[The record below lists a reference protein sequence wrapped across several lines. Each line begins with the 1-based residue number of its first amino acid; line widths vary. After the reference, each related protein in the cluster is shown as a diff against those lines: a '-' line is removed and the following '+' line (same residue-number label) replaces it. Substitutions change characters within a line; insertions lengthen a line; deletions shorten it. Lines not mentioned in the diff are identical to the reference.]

1 MMAGTERR
9 EQLLQTLR
17 IFSEANGPSG
27 FEHELA
33 RTALEVLQPYGE
45 SYIDSLQNVY
55 LERAGNSRDRVLV
68 QLDAHLDEVGLI
80 VQSVSPQGLL
90 RILPLGSWVASNV
103 PSHRFRVRNSE
114 GKWIPAL
121 ATSKPPHYMSDAERN
136 SPIVFTAIQLDVG
149 ATSAE
154 EISEKFKIRIAA
166 PVVPDVDLFYDEK
179 NDVLIGKAFDCRIG
193 CTALVETLSSLAE
206 EELAC
211 DVIAALSSQ
220 EEVGGRGAEVATRMT
235 EPDLAIVFEGTPAD
249 DTFGS
254 PDSQQTLLG
263 KGPMLRHMDVSMITH
278 PGFQRFA
285 LDLAEKEGIPV
296 QEAVRSG
303 GGTNGGIIHKMGGG
317 IPTIVLGVP
326 VRYIHTSYGIA
337 KLYDLEKTAD
347 LAVAL
352 LKAINDDT
360 YEEILA
366 GDGL

>member
-1 MMAGTERR
+1 MTSKETR
-9 EQLLQTLR
+9 EQLLQNLR
-17 IFSEANGPSG
+17 IFSEANGPAG

-33 RTALEVLQPYGE
+33 KTALKMLEPYGD
-45 SYIDSLQNVY
+45 SYMDPLQNVY
-55 LERAGNSRDRVLV
+55 MERAGNSHDRVLV

-114 GKWIPAL
+114 GEWIPAL
-121 ATSKPPHYMSDAERN
+121 ATSKPPHYMSEAERN
-136 SPIVFTAIQLDVG
+136 SPIDFSAIQLDVG
-149 ATSAE
+149 ACSAE
-154 EISEKFKIRIAA
+154 EINVKFKIRIAA
-166 PVVPDVDLFYDEK
+166 PVVPDVDLSIDSK

-193 CTALVETLSSLAE
+193 CTALVEAINRLAE
-206 EELAC
+206 GNLSC
-211 DVIAALSSQ
+211 DIIAALSTQ
-220 EEVGGRGAEVATRMT
+220 EEVGGRGAEVSTRSIN
-235 EPDLAIVFEGTPAD
+235 PDLAIVFEGTPAD

-263 KGPMLRHMDVSMITH
+263 QGPMLRHMDRSMITH

-303 GGTNGGIIHKMGGG
+303 GGTNGGQIHKMGGG

-326 VRYIHTSYGIA
+326 VRYIHTPYGIA
-337 KLYDLEKTAD
+337 KLHDLEKTVE

-352 LKAINDDT
+352 LKSINDAS

-366 GDGL
+366 SENI

>member
-1 MMAGTERR
+1 MAGTERR

-263 KGPMLRHMDVSMITH
+263 KGPMLRHLDVSMITH